1 MPRNRMIKPKFFDD
15 VKLSKVSRDAR
26 YLYIGMWVFSD
37 DMGVICGNMIFI
49 KSKVFPY
56 DQIQVVAF
64 EKWVAEL
71 TQGGFIRQFSHDSED
86 FIYLPN
92 FLKHQRIDKPNYDD
106 LFIKKDVLDRLIIT
120 FVDSSSIDIGSIP
133 PKLSKGEVKLKEEK
147 HYRVFAHLKLSF
159 DDFEKLEQLG
169 YAKNEIDDTLDKIE
183 NYRKN
188 TGYKSLFLTAK
199 AWLKKDKE
207 KSSGE
212 KESSG
217 LPNRGLEATVTA
229 FSNATMNQ

>member
-1 MPRNRMIKPKFFDD
+1 MIKPKFFDD
-15 VKLSKVSRDAR
+15 IKLAKVSRDAR

-56 DQIQVVAF
+56 DQIQVVTF
-64 EKWVAEL
+64 EKWVTEL

-106 LFIKKDVLDRLIIT
+106 LFIKKEVLDRLIIT

-133 PKLSKGEVKLKEEK
+133 PKLSEDEVKLSEEK

-159 DDFEKLEQLG
+159 DDFEKLQQSG
-169 YAKNEIDDTLDKIE
+169 YSIIEIDDILDKIQ
-183 NYRKN
+183 NYSKN
-188 TGYKSLFLTAK
+188 KTYTNLFLTAK
-199 AWLKKDKE
+199 NWLKKDKE
-207 KSSGE
+207 KSAAQ

-217 LPNRGLEATVTA
+217 HPAQQRGGEALLTVLDKVTMTA
-229 FSNATMNQ
+229 